1 MQQLKKAQATIG
13 TKLKQQQQKTLVD
26 DKHNPMDNLQV
37 RPPTPVFKDFKRDDD
52 VKDENYAKKIADQ
65 AEKDKKRRAI
75 ILLQILVRGR
85 AIQNMM
91 FEGKEKRL
99 DLISELRA
107 TEEYKNSSDLQ
118 EEKNLIEVYQERILD
133 GVSEAIQS
141 DIISKTMDNLSKEL
155 VKLKQEI
162 RIAGMVRLA
171 EDVRR
176 RREAEESGRRQAE
189 QILREREDVLY
200 QELMSVHQG
209 SVDSY
214 LQNVFGNTIDKT
226 SSVQAFQEAKLKA
239 QTLNKFIDKVESKKN
254 KPEVLIKDL
263 VSSFLIPDVQRKQ
276 VQKQVQFEEKKF
288 LEAARKTIQ
297 SSVANAGQ
305 KLESDSVLNMGGNK

>member
-1 MQQLKKAQATIG
+1 
-13 TKLKQQQQKTLVD
+13 
-26 DKHNPMDNLQV
+26 
-37 RPPTPVFKDFKRDDD
+37 
-52 VKDENYAKKIADQ
+52 
-65 AEKDKKRRAI
+65 
-75 ILLQILVRGR
+75 
-85 AIQNMM
+85 M

-107 TEEYKNSSDLQ
+107 TEEYKNSSDMA
-118 EEKNLIEVYQERILD
+118 EEKNLIEVYQERVLD

-155 VKLKQEI
+155 VRLKQER

-176 RREAEESGRRQAE
+176 KREAEESGRRQAE

-214 LQNVFGNTIDKT
+214 LQNIFGNTIDKT
-226 SSVQAFQEAKLKA
+226 SSVQAF
-239 QTLNKFIDKVESKKN
+239 
-254 KPEVLIKDL
+254 
-263 VSSFLIPDVQRKQ
+263 
-276 VQKQVQFEEKKF
+276 
-288 LEAARKTIQ
+288 
-297 SSVANAGQ
+297 
-305 KLESDSVLNMGGNK
+305 

>member
-1 MQQLKKAQATIG
+1 
-13 TKLKQQQQKTLVD
+13 
-26 DKHNPMDNLQV
+26 
-37 RPPTPVFKDFKRDDD
+37 
-52 VKDENYAKKIADQ
+52 
-65 AEKDKKRRAI
+65 
-75 ILLQILVRGR
+75 
-85 AIQNMM
+85 MM

-118 EEKNLIEVYQERILD
+118 EEKNLIEIYQERILD

-155 VKLKQEI
+155 VRLKQER

-239 QTLNKFIDKVESKKN
+239 
-254 KPEVLIKDL
+254 
-263 VSSFLIPDVQRKQ
+263 
-276 VQKQVQFEEKKF
+276 
-288 LEAARKTIQ
+288 
-297 SSVANAGQ
+297 
-305 KLESDSVLNMGGNK
+305 